1 MKQSKMPI
9 PTLRE
14 MPSDAQVISH
24 ALMLRAGYVRQ
35 VSAGVYSYLPLANR
49 VIEKAKNIM
58 RQEFDKIGAVEMLAP
73 ALLSA
78 ELWRESGRY
87 ETYGED
93 LYKLKNREKSDF
105 ILYQLTKKL
114 LQLLSVILL
123 SLTSNC
129 HLIFTKS
136 SLSIVMKN
144 AHVMD
149 FFVHVSLS

>member
-93 LYKLKNREKSDF
+93 LYKLKNRENQTLSWV
-105 ILYQLTKKL
+105 QLTKKP

-129 HLIFTKS
+129 HSTFTKS

-144 AHVMD
+144 VHVMD
-149 FFVHVSLS
+149 YSVHVSLS